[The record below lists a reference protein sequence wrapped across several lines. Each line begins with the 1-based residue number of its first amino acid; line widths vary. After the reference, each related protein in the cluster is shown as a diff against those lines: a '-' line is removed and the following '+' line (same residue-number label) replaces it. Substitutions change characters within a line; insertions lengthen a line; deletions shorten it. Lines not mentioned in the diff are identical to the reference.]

1 MNVKMKIQ
9 NVLVGTSLTEASDE
23 VVRAGLAV
31 ARAAGAKV
39 HLVNAFLPQAI
50 YGGGA
55 PFAAEVMINE
65 VIRGEQTARR
75 RQLNEQIARLAITP
89 QELGSSLVEM
99 GAPHRVII
107 DAAGLSHA
115 DLVVVGATESPILSK
130 LFGATADRVV
140 RKSTR
145 PVLLVRGKLPVPPK
159 RVLLPVDLSPLASD
173 ALRHGLE
180 LMGSIAPEKTAS
192 LEAMFVMTVVDRQ
205 GLAPNVTPEAAEAEV
220 AERLDRFVAQNASGT
235 GWTVESKVVLG
246 YVEEEI
252 LARAAEME
260 ADLIVIGTH
269 GRGGFERFL
278 LGSVASG
285 VVRHGK
291 QSVLVIP
298 PEAALKE
305 ALAHEAELAIA
316 HA

>member
-1 MNVKMKIQ
+1 MKMKIE
-9 NVLVGTSLTEASDE
+9 NVLVGSSLSEASDE
-23 VVRAGLAV
+23 VVRTGLAV
-31 ARAAGAKV
+31 ARAAGAKL
-39 HLVNAFLPQAI
+39 HLVHAFLPQAV

-65 VIRGEQTARR
+65 VIRGEQTARH
-75 RQLNEQIARLAITP
+75 RQLNEQLARLGITAR
-89 QELGSSLVEM
+89 ELGTSLVEM
-99 GAPHRVII
+99 GPSHRVIV
-107 DAAGLSHA
+107 DAAGLCHA
-115 DLVVVGATESPILSK
+115 DLVVVGATESPVLSK

-145 PVLLVRGKLPVPPK
+145 PVLLVRGELPVPPK
-159 RVLLPVDLSPLASD
+159 RVLLPVDLSPLSSD

-180 LMGSIAPEKTAS
+180 LLRTIAPEKVPS
-192 LEAMFVMTVVDRQ
+192 LEALFVMTLLDRQ
-205 GLAPNVTPEAAEAEV
+205 GLAPDVTPEAAEAEV
-220 AERLDRFVAQNASGT
+220 AERLDRFVAQSST
-235 GWTVESKVVLG
+235 GPGWSVETKVVLG

-252 LARAAEME
+252 LARATELE

-305 ALAHEAELAIA
+305 SLAHEAELAA
-316 HA
+316 VHA

>member
-1 MNVKMKIQ
+1 MKMKIE
-9 NVLVGTSLTEASDE
+9 NVLIGSSLSEASDD

-31 ARAAGAKV
+31 ARAAGARV
-39 HLVNAFLPQAI
+39 HLVNAFLPQAVF
-50 YGGGA
+50 GGGA

-65 VIRGEQTARR
+65 VIRGEQAARR
-75 RQLNEQIARLAITP
+75 RQLNEQISRLGVTAK
-89 QELGSSLVEM
+89 ELGSWLVEM
-99 GAPHRVII
+99 GASHRVII
-107 DAAGLSHA
+107 DAAKLANA
-115 DLVVVGATESPILSK
+115 DLVVVGATESPVMSK

-145 PVLLVRGKLPVPPK
+145 PALLVRGKLPVPPR
-159 RVLLPVDLSPLASD
+159 RVLFPVDLSPLSRD

-180 LMGSIAPEKTAS
+180 LLGGVVPERNAS
-192 LEAMFVMTVVDRQ
+192 LEALFVMTMLDRQ
-205 GLAPNVTPEAAEAEV
+205 GLAPDVTPEAAEAEAV
-220 AERLDRFVAQNASGT
+220 ERVERFVAQGSAET
-235 GWTVESKVVLG
+235 GWKVESKVVLG

-252 LARAAEME
+252 LARAAELD

-291 QSVLVIP
+291 QSVLVLP

-305 ALAHEAELAIA
+305 ALAHEAEHLLA